1 MEVFLPIAHM
11 DVNLPLILFF
21 GGIVGFLSGLV
32 GVGGG
37 FLVTP
42 LLIFIGIHPLIAV
55 ATGSAQIAGTS
66 AGGSYAHWRLGNIDF
81 KMGVVLLLGSW
92 FGGSVG
98 VFIARWLQQGGQFG
112 NIVTFLYV
120 VLLGTIGASMLIESV
135 RAVRHAAKQSAQKKQ
150 SQKKRE
156 AGTALSGWITRLPG
170 KMSFPISGLSI
181 SVFVP
186 LLLGGAVGVLTSLM
200 GVGGGFVMVPV
211 MIYFLKMPTKIVVG
225 TSLFQLLFTTAVVS
239 IMQSGINHAVDPFL
253 ALLLIFGS
261 AFGTQWGTRMS
272 ALLPAEKLRLILAL
286 VVVGVAVKMLA
297 GLLITPHELYLMTR
311 VSL

>member
-11 DVNLPLILFF
+11 DVNLLLILFF

-42 LLIFIGIHPLIAV
+42 LLIFIGIHPLVAV

-81 KMGVVLLLGSW
+81 KMGIVLLIGSW

-98 VFIARWLQQGGQFG
+98 VFIARALHQGGQFG

-120 VLLGTIGASMLIESV
+120 VLLGVIGASMLIESV
-135 RAVRHAAKQSAQKKQ
+135 NVIRNAAKRNPQKKH
-150 SQKKRE
+150 KKHGVG
-156 AGTALSGWITRLPG
+156 AGLGTLIMRLPG
-170 KMSFPISGLSI
+170 KINFPISGLNI
-181 SVFVP
+181 SVLVP
-186 LLLGGAVGVLTSLM
+186 LILGGAVGVLTSLM

-239 IMQSGINHAVDPFL
+239 VMQSGINHAVDPFL
-253 ALLLIFGS
+253 ALILIFGS

-272 ALLPAEKLRLILAL
+272 ARLPAEKLRLILAL
-286 VVVGVAVKMLA
+286 VVVGVAVKMLV

>member
-11 DVNLPLILFF
+11 DVNLLLILFF

-42 LLIFIGIHPLIAV
+42 LLIFIGIHPLVAV

-81 KMGVVLLLGSW
+81 KMGIVLLIGSW

-98 VFIARWLQQGGQFG
+98 VFIARALHQGGQFG

-120 VLLGTIGASMLIESV
+120 VLLGIIGASMLIESV
-135 RAVRHAAKQSAQKKQ
+135 NVIRKAGKRNPQKQNE
-150 SQKKRE
+150 KRG
-156 AGTALSGWITRLPG
+156 AGASLGALIMHLPG
-170 KMSFPISGLSI
+170 KMNFPISGLTI
-181 SVFVP
+181 SAFVP
-186 LLLGGAVGVLTSLM
+186 LILGGAVGVLTSLM

-239 IMQSGINHAVDPFL
+239 VMQSGINHAVDPFL
-253 ALLLIFGS
+253 ALILIFGS

-272 ALLPAEKLRLILAL
+272 ARLPAEKLRLILAL
-286 VVVGVAVKMLA
+286 VVVGVAVKMLV